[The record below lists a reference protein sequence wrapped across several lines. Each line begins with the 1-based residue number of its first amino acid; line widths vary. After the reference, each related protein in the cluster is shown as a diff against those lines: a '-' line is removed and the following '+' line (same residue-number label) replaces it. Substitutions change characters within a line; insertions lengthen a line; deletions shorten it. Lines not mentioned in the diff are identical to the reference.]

1 LLDKVIGCLER
12 NIYMLS
18 VGLILCAISGV
29 LELSCAAFITIR
41 AIQKPKRVLC
51 ILSAFSILTL
61 PACMCNILAF
71 ADYID
76 SKWNS
81 FCYLFVTLFM
91 LVLHFWLTLDIGRNL
106 RLRGIQWKHPLV
118 IGGIISL
125 CGSLTCLTVEIIIL
139 LVRNDNYPLRK
150 AFICGVCFA
159 IVSDGLVYIY
169 SFSALFCSKN
179 LRMHEDQSRTA
190 ALGVKQRTFFFFFY
204 LFTYDF

>member
-1 LLDKVIGCLER
+1 
-12 NIYMLS
+12 MLS

-29 LELSCAAFITIR
+29 LELACAAFITIR

-106 RLRGIQWKHPLV
+106 RLKGIQWKHPLV

-169 SFSALFCSKN
+169 SFSALFCSKD

-190 ALGVKQRTFFFFFY
+190 ALGVKQRTIFLSF
-204 LFTYDF
+204 